1 MKRSRIALLV
11 AALVAAALYLGVSSP
26 AHAGYGSPTALQLE
40 ISANPFGQG
49 LWFWSAL
56 DQGGG
61 GGDYQETD
69 CVHVPGLHAAA
80 HDAGEVSDWWID
92 TAGNTLH
99 IDGVNVVDNLE
110 TVNLVV
116 PLPSGG
122 GFGHVTGSVE
132 VDFVSGIP
140 IITGTLGRAQ
150 TQIAP

>member
-1 MKRSRIALLV
+1 MKRSRLVLLV
-11 AALVAAALYLGVSSP
+11 GALFAAALYLGVASS
-26 AHAGYGSPTALQLE
+26 AQAGYGSPTAYQVE
-40 ISANPFGQG
+40 ISANPTGEG

-92 TAGNTLH
+92 TANNTLH

-140 IITGTLGRAQ
+140 IITGSLGRAQ
-150 TQIAP
+150 IQIAP